1 MKSVW
6 HLVNKVS
13 FRWNQIWID
22 SNDLWFFQSKV
33 YRWQLYFD
41 LSWHFAQDT
50 LHFWTYVLDQNS
62 VETNNFWSKCLIVLF
77 KYTKNSQSINCFQKM
92 TRKRKPTSMSNK
104 YLTNYKIHIFW
115 KRRLGLGICTHF
127 CHIFPVAILQ
137 VRHLRIEILPSSI
150 LYSSIKS
157 ICGFGM

>member
-1 MKSVW
+1 MTFKSVW
-6 HLVNKVS
+6 HLENKHQFAETRYESIAMIFDFFKV
-13 FRWNQIWID
+13 RYID
-22 SNDLWFFQSKV
+22 DNCILI
-33 YRWQLYFD
+33 
-41 LSWHFAQDT
+41 LSWHFAQHT
-50 LHFWTYVLDQNS
+50 LHCWTYVLDQSS

-137 VRHLRIEILPSSI
+137 VRHLRIEILPSRNQI
-150 LYSSIKS
+150 LY
-157 ICGFGM
+157 F